1 MPTVISSRPTSETVQ
16 SASSVASASQAAQN
30 QNGDRLIKMLKS
42 LYQADQQVKF
52 LHLHAEADYLL
63 QQLQTL
69 KQHQSNPKSSVS
81 ASSSKN

>member
-1 MPTVISSRPTSETVQ
+1 MPTVISSRPTSESVQ
-16 SASSVASASQAAQN
+16 SASSVGITSQASQN
-30 QNGDRLIKMLKS
+30 NGDRLIKMLKS

-69 KQHQSNPKSSVS
+69 KHHHSNSKGSVP

>member
-16 SASSVASASQAAQN
+16 SASSVAISSSASRN
-30 QNGDRLIKMLKS
+30 NNGDRLIKMLKS

-52 LHLHAEADYLL
+52 LHLHAETDYLL

-69 KQHQSNPKSSVS
+69 KQQESPCDRPVS
-81 ASSSKN
+81 TAGKN

>member
-16 SASSVASASQAAQN
+16 SASSVAIASQASQN
-30 QNGDRLIKMLKS
+30 NGDRLIKMLKS

-81 ASSSKN
+81 DSSSNN

>member
-16 SASSVASASQAAQN
+16 SASSVAIASQASQN
-30 QNGDRLIKMLKS
+30 NNGDRLIKMLKS

-69 KQHQSNPKSSVS
+69 KQHQSNPKSSVP
-81 ASSSKN
+81 ASSLKN

>member
-16 SASSVASASQAAQN
+16 SASSVAIASQASQN
-30 QNGDRLIKMLKS
+30 NNGDRLIKMLKS

-69 KQHQSNPKSSVS
+69 KQHQSNPKSSVP

>member
-1 MPTVISSRPTSETVQ
+1 MPTVISSRPTCETVQ
-16 SASSVASASQAAQN
+16 SASSVAIASQASQT
-30 QNGDRLIKMLKS
+30 QGDRLIKMLKS

-69 KQHQSNPKSSVS
+69 KQHHHSNAESSVPT
-81 ASSSKN
+81 ASSKN

>member
-16 SASSVASASQAAQN
+16 SASSVEIASNASQN
-30 QNGDRLIKMLKS
+30 NGDRLIKMLKS

>member
-16 SASSVASASQAAQN
+16 SASSVAIASNASQN
-30 QNGDRLIKMLKS
+30 NGDRLIKMLKS

-52 LHLHAEADYLL
+52 LHLHAEADYLM

-69 KQHQSNPKSSVS
+69 KQHHSSPENSVP

>member
-16 SASSVASASQAAQN
+16 SASSVAIASNASQN
-30 QNGDRLIKMLKS
+30 NGDRLIKMLKS

-69 KQHQSNPKSSVS
+69 KQHQSNPKSSVP
-81 ASSSKN
+81 ASSSQN

>member
-16 SASSVASASQAAQN
+16 SASSVAIASHASQN
-30 QNGDRLIKMLKS
+30 NGDRLIKMLKS

>member
-16 SASSVASASQAAQN
+16 SASSVAIASQASQN
-30 QNGDRLIKMLKS
+30 DGDRLIKMLKS

-69 KQHQSNPKSSVS
+69 KQHHSNPESSVP